1 MILRALAVVIAGAA
15 CAVPVRAQNLE
26 SVVERFANTWAR
38 GDAAALTALASKK
51 GVAFDIDGK
60 PMGPVATRQAS
71 AVLRRLFNERETVD
85 VRILFQEV
93 VGGQPPLAF
102 AEINW
107 MTRVHGTTIP
117 EKTTVF
123 VALVLEDD
131 RWRVTQIRFVKP

>member
-1 MILRALAVVIAGAA
+1 MIRRALAVVLAGVAFA
-15 CAVPVRAQNLE
+15 TPVSAQNLE
-26 SVVERFANTWAR
+26 RVVERFADIWAR
-38 GDAAALTALASKK
+38 GDASALSSLASKK
-51 GVAFDIDGK
+51 GVSFDIDGK
-60 PMGPVATRQAS
+60 PMGPVASRQAS
-71 AVLRRLFNERETVD
+71 AVLRRVFNERETVQ
-85 VRILFQEV
+85 VRILFHEI

-117 EKTTVF
+117 ERTTVF

>member
-1 MILRALAVVIAGAA
+1 MIRRAIVAAIAGMVFATPA
-15 CAVPVRAQNLE
+15 FAQNLE
-26 SVVERFANTWAR
+26 TIIDRFADHWAR
-38 GDAAALTALASKK
+38 GDASALTTLASRK
-51 GVAFDIDGK
+51 GVSFDIDGK
-60 PMGPVATRQAS
+60 PLGPVASRQAS
-71 AVLRRLFNERETVD
+71 AVLRRVFNERETVQ
-85 VRILFQEV
+85 VRILFREI

-131 RWRVTQIRFVKP
+131 HWRVTQIRFVKP

>member
-1 MILRALAVVIAGAA
+1 MIRRALVVMFAGIAS
-15 CAVPVRAQNLE
+15 AVPATAQSLE
-26 SVVERFANTWAR
+26 RVVERFADTWAR

-60 PMGPVATRQAS
+60 PMGPVASRQAS
-71 AVLRRLFNERETVD
+71 AVLRRVFNERETVQ

-123 VALVLEDD
+123 VALVLEED

>member
-1 MILRALAVVIAGAA
+1 MIRTALVVALAGAVFTA
-15 CAVPVRAQNLE
+15 PAHAQDLE
-26 SVVERFANTWAR
+26 RVVERFADHWAR
-38 GDAAALTALASKK
+38 GDASALTSLASRK
-51 GVAFDIDGK
+51 GVSFDIDGK

-71 AVLRRLFNERETVD
+71 AVLRGVFNERETVQ
-85 VRILFQEV
+85 VRILFREI

-131 RWRVTQIRFVKP
+131 HWRVSQIRFVKP